1 MIRSIGLKIFLL
13 LLAFFQADA
22 FMEILLS
29 SKACPGL
36 DRHTSTIIYRRHCAY
51 GKYALLMSSSSSR
64 KTQMQEYTIVPI
76 IGKYTP
82 SSDVKTDAI
91 YLSKPNMRVVDIKD
105 KEEPG
110 KMGDQ
115 KDIYQRRI
123 AKQVIPVPLTRGS
136 SNGVF
141 LYG

>member
-1 MIRSIGLKIFLL
+1 
-13 LLAFFQADA
+13 
-22 FMEILLS
+22 
-29 SKACPGL
+29 
-36 DRHTSTIIYRRHCAY
+36 
-51 GKYALLMSSSSSR
+51 
-64 KTQMQEYTIVPI
+64 MQEYTIVPF
-76 IGKYTP
+76 IGKYAP